1 MGRQPTDAA
10 QWQQAWTDGGR
21 RAVHI
26 GDVADFNAQFVPQS
40 PAARR
45 QAHHYSCLAAFYTPD
60 PAALLLPG
68 EPDAEWTAWLV
79 RELAWGPVELHTG
92 LADEHGTVRGTL
104 AVRPALREGIERL
117 GLPVRPWGRT
127 AGPGLEAVHHYESKA
142 ASHELF
148 TRTAAG
154 HPGIQVPRQRPAR
167 SARQAARMLAALARR
182 GETAV
187 LKAHHGVGG
196 YGTAVVTP
204 QETAAA
210 GGARALLRGLTAGG
224 VLPAGGRLLVEEYVP
239 GRGRLRNLTFDA
251 VIAGDGTVHPVGTAV
266 MHVDGTSY
274 RGATAGPGAVPPRA
288 AATAEAFGLAVGAE
302 LARAGHRGWYD
313 VDFVTDPAGRL
324 APTETNL
331 RLTGPAVAFVL
342 AARLDAVHG
351 PGHRVRTLDRL
362 PLGARLPQQAL
373 FAHLARLAE
382 RCERFGVRLL
392 PTIPT
397 ASWEELP
404 TVGVAL
410 AARAEDTVTALDA
423 LDAAEAVVR
432 AAGEALADPFDALAP
447 DTLAPD
453 APGVSARPPRGRAA
467 R

>member
-1 MGRQPTDAA
+1 MGES
-10 QWQQAWTDGGR
+10 QWQHAWTDGGR

-26 GDVADFNAQFVPQS
+26 GDVADFNAQFVPQT
-40 PAARR
+40 PEARR

-68 EPDAEWTAWLV
+68 EPEEQWTAWLA
-79 RELAWGPVELHTG
+79 RELAWGPVDLHTG
-92 LADEHGTVRGTL
+92 LADEHGTVRETL
-104 AVRPALREGIERL
+104 AARPTLCEGIERL

-127 AGPGLEAVHHYESKA
+127 AGAGLDAVRRYESKA

-148 TRTAAG
+148 TRTAGG
-154 HPGIQVPRQRPAR
+154 HPGIRVPRQQPAG
-167 SARQAARMLAALARR
+167 SPRQAARLLAAAARR

-196 YGTAVVTP
+196 YGTAVLTP
-204 QETAAA
+204 QQVATA
-210 GGARALLRGLTAGG
+210 GGARPLLRALTAEG
-224 VLPAGGRLLVEEYVP
+224 VLPPGGLLLEEYVP

-251 VIAGDGTVHPVGTAV
+251 VIADDGTVHPVGTAV
-266 MHVDGTSY
+266 MHIDGTSY
-274 RGATAGPGAVPPRA
+274 QGATTGPGTVPPGA

-324 APTETNL
+324 APTEANL

-373 FAHLARLAE
+373 LDHLAGLAG
-382 RCERFGVRLL
+382 RCARFGVRLL

-397 ASWEELP
+397 ASRDELP
-404 TVGVAL
+404 TAGIAL
-410 AARAEDTVTALDA
+410 ASRAPHAQAALDA

-432 AAGEALADPFDALAP
+432 SANEALADPFGLP
-447 DTLAPD
+447 ETVG
-453 APGVSARPPRGRAA
+453 PGTVPLSGRRRAA
-467 R
+467 PRR

>member
-1 MGRQPTDAA
+1 MAA
-10 QWQQAWTDGGR
+10 GLDGR
-21 RAVHI
+21 RTT
-26 GDVADFNAQFVPQS
+26 
-40 PAARR
+40 RR
-45 QAHHYSCLAAFYTPD
+45 PHRRRRRLQRP
-60 PAALLLPG
+60 
-68 EPDAEWTAWLV
+68 
-79 RELAWGPVELHTG
+79 
-92 LADEHGTVRGTL
+92 
-104 AVRPALREGIERL
+104 VRPAEPGRPL
-117 GLPVRPWGRT
+117 GRPTTTPASPPSTPPTRPRCCCPANPTRSGRPGWHGSWPGARSSCTPDSPTSTAPSAARSPSARPCARASSGSACPSAPGAAPPGRAWRPSTTTSPRPPRTSSSPAPRPGTRVSWCPV
-127 AGPGLEAVHHYESKA
+127 SD
-142 ASHELF
+142 
-148 TRTAAG
+148 
-154 HPGIQVPRQRPAR
+154 RPAR
-167 SARQAARMLAALARR
+167 PGGPPGCSPPWPAAARPPSSRPTTASAGTAPPSSPRGTPPRQAAPGRCCAASPPRASCR
-182 GETAV
+182 
-187 LKAHHGVGG
+187 
-196 YGTAVVTP
+196 P
-204 QETAAA
+204 AA
-210 GGARALLRGLTAGG
+210 
-224 VLPAGGRLLVEEYVP
+224 RLLVEEYVP

-251 VIAGDGTVHPVGTAV
+251 VIADDGTVHPVGTAV

-324 APTETNL
+324 APTEANL

-351 PGHRVRTLDRL
+351 PGHRVRTLDML

-373 FAHLARLAE
+373 LAHLSQLAE

-404 TVGVAL
+404 TAGVAL
-410 AARAEDTVTALDA
+410 AARAPDTVTALDA

-432 AAGEALADPFDALAP
+432 AACEALADPFDAVAP
-447 DTLAPD
+447 DVPGV
-453 APGVSARPPRGRAA
+453 PGVSARPARGRAA